1 MDGEPCWQ
9 IQSGGADP
17 SYTAGF
23 GGDGPGL
30 REEEQ
35 VIFQRGHLQVI
46 SCHGLSRL
54 RS

>member
-17 SYTAGF
+17 SYTAGL
-23 GGDGPGL
+23 GGMGL
-30 REEEQ
+30 AREKKSKSYS
-35 VIFQRGHLQVI
+35 RVI